1 MKAMSLYV
9 TYSKNY
15 LTRYVIKMYVEA
27 KKNDVEAILDTA
39 CSTTLV
45 PLWFASRYGKRLNH
59 SGEITVGGY
68 SYSATLY
75 LLENVSLGDFTISK
89 LVAFA
94 ADYKGS
100 IADRILLGNN
110 VLNNFV
116 IELHR
121 NESGKLKLRYE
132 PWHLVKTKKHP
143 CAMFFKSAS
152 PVYPSELLEE
162 SGEG

>member
-1 MKAMSLYV
+1 MSLFV
-9 TYSKNY
+9 TFNKDY
-15 LTRYVIKMYVEA
+15 LTRYVVDLFM
-27 KKNDVEAILDTA
+27 KKEHESIEAIIDTA

-45 PLWFASRYGKRLNH
+45 PEWFAHAYGTKLNH
-59 SGEITVGGY
+59 SGTIIVGGSTY
-68 SYSATLY
+68 KATLY
-75 LLENVSLGDFTISK
+75 LLEDVFLGNFTISK

-121 NESGKLKLRYE
+121 NESGKLKFEYK
-132 PWHLVKTKKHP
+132 PWHIVKDKKHP
-143 CAMFFKSAS
+143 CAMFFRTHDAN
-152 PVYPSELLEE
+152 PLYPNELLTEICM
-162 SGEG
+162 